1 MVTTTLNAGA
11 RKTLASQLD
20 RLDTILDG
28 LADNVNEAVAVAAAD
43 SMKEV
48 VNVAVQEAVHAAL
61 VEVLSNAELR
71 KRLANQP
78 ADAQPTTIRI
88 VRSCWVWV
96 VNTAKGIW
104 NKIVAV
110 SLTAG
115 DRLKAQGGSLV
126 AKAGVKARQAGKEIA
141 RRARGCWMLMAAL
154 AALAKRFRTQLLVAV
169 GIGVLVGAVCY
180 FAGREVASVGCGLAG
195 FVGSLA
201 SGTVNRLRQMLP
213 CLAGSES

>member
-1 MVTTTLNAGA
+1 MTTTTLNTGA

-20 RLDTILDG
+20 RLETIIDG
-28 LADNVNEAVAVAAAD
+28 LADNINEAVAQAAPD

-71 KRLANQP
+71 KRFAP
-78 ADAQPTTIRI
+78 DVRPTTLRL
-88 VRSCWVWV
+88 VRTCWAWV

-104 NKIVAV
+104 RRIVAITV
-110 SLTAG
+110 VTG
-115 DRLKAQGGSLV
+115 DKLKEKGGLLV
-126 AKAGVKARQAGKEIA
+126 AAAGVKTRQAGKEIA
-141 RRARGCWMLMAAL
+141 RRAQGGWMLMAAL
-154 AALAKRFRTQLLVAV
+154 AALAKRFRTQLLVAA

-180 FAGREVASVGCGLAG
+180 FAGREVASLGCGLAG

-201 SGTVNRLRQMLP
+201 SGAVSRLRRMLP
-213 CLAGSES
+213 FVIESGA

>member
-1 MVTTTLNAGA
+1 MATTTLNNGP

-28 LADNVNEAVAVAAAD
+28 LADNLNEAVAVAAAD
-43 SMKEV
+43 SMKEI

-61 VEVLSNAELR
+61 FEVLSNGELR

-78 ADAQPTTIRI
+78 ADAQPTTIRL
-88 VRSCWVWV
+88 VRSCWAWV
-96 VNTAKGIW
+96 VGTAKGIW

-110 SLTAG
+110 TVAAG
-115 DRLKAQGGSLV
+115 DRLKEKGGSLV
-126 AKAGVKARQAGKEIA
+126 AAAGVKARQAGKEIA
-141 RRARGCWMLMAAL
+141 RRARGGWMLMAAL
-154 AALAKRFRTQLLVAV
+154 AALAKRFRWQLLVAL

-180 FAGREVASVGCGLAG
+180 FAGREVASLGCGLAG

-201 SGTVNRLRQMLP
+201 SDAMTRLRRMLP
-213 CLAGSES
+213 WPVGSEP